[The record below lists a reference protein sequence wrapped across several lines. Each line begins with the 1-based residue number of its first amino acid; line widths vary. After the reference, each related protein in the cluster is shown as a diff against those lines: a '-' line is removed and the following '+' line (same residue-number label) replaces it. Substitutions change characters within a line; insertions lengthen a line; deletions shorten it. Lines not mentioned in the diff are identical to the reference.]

1 MLQVRWA
8 RIGTG
13 GLKGSE
19 PPSARVRA
27 LALILLASLLVGCA
41 NAPEADSPA
50 PTTITPSATSAAPRA
65 SDTATVSSP
74 SPTPG
79 ATEAPP
85 SCSPRGTP
93 TCSPEGHPVTPPGGM
108 APAPTSSPSLPRVEA
123 TLRTWPLTGIGP
135 QGLDVDAATGLVYVA
150 NNGNVI
156 AGCTGDVS
164 QPGHDPATG
173 MEPPREGL
181 STLSI
186 VDPETGEVARV
197 PTGAAPIWPL
207 VDAARGVVRVANSG
221 DGTMTLHA
229 LADGALVG
237 RVELGGKPHAIG
249 QSPSGI
255 LVVSN
260 TNDASQ
266 TYYAVVGAQN
276 DTLLAHHEGPEL
288 NHGIAWDERE
298 GVFYL
303 VGVKDGTVN
312 VIDGETGATLAS
324 FAGSTDGFGNS
335 NMLAFSAESRRL
347 FVSDTKATHV
357 VTMVDVD
364 TRERVGTI
372 SFGQGAASAWGMQ
385 VDDTSGLLYVALPNA
400 DAIGVADAT
409 TGAPLALVPVG
420 ECPYA
425 VRLDTTRGLGYSTG
439 MVEDDLTVIDL
450 RAVEAALGR

>member
-1 MLQVRWA
+1 MR
-8 RIGTG
+8 RIAI
-13 GLKGSE
+13 L
-19 PPSARVRA
+19 
-27 LALILLASLLVGCA
+27 LLASLVLAGCA
-41 NAPEADSPA
+41 APESAPTQAPVVSAPTASTAPTPSSPPSPA
-50 PTTITPSATSAAPRA
+50 PSPSA
-65 SDTATVSSP
+65 DT
-74 SPTPG
+74 
-79 ATEAPP
+79 
-85 SCSPRGTP
+85 CSPRGTP
-93 TCSPEGHPVTPPGGM
+93 TCSPEGYPVTPPGGM
-108 APAPTSSPSLPRVEA
+108 APTPTSGPTLPRAEA
-123 TLRTWPLTGIGP
+123 TLRTWPLTGLGP
-135 QGLDVDAATGLVYVA
+135 QGLDVDTATGLVYVA

-156 AGCTGDVS
+156 AGCDGDVS

-186 VDPETGEVARV
+186 VDPEIGELARL

-207 VDAARGVVRVANSG
+207 VDSARGVVRVANSG
-221 DGTMTLHA
+221 DGTMTLHT

-237 RVELGGKPHAIG
+237 RVDLGGKPHAIG

-276 DTLLAHHEGPEL
+276 DTLIAHHEGPEL

-312 VIDGETGATLAS
+312 VIDGETGETLSS

-347 FVSDTKATHV
+347 FVSDTKGTHV

-385 VDDTSGLLYVALPNA
+385 VDDASGLLYVALPNA
-400 DAIGVADAT
+400 DAIGVADAA

-425 VRLDTTRGLGYSTG
+425 VRLDVARGVGYSTG
-439 MVEDDLTVIDL
+439 MVDNDLTVIDL
-450 RAVEAALGR
+450 RAVEEAVGR